1 MSEMVKGIVACHSGL
16 APALV
21 AAAEQISGVTGVLL
35 AVSNTDCDRG
45 LIERR
50 LAEAVGGQPAVIF
63 VDMPSGSCFF
73 AAMRQRREHPEVSV
87 VTGVNLPMLVDFV
100 FHRGDPAPDTARRAA
115 TKGADGIRQP

>member
-1 MSEMVKGIVACHSGL
+1 MSDSLRGVVVCHGGL

-21 AAAEQISGVTGVLL
+21 AAAEQISGVTGALV

-50 LAEAVGGQPAVIF
+50 LDAAVGKGPAVVF

-73 AAMRQRREHPEVSV
+73 AAMRQRREHPNVSV

-100 FHRGDPAPDTARRAA
+100 FHRNDTPLDTARRAA
-115 TKGADGIRQP
+115 TKGSDGIRQP